1 MSLQHIFNR
10 YLFFQIEGDIEKD
23 SEVRATYKDL
33 HAKRPICNRLYDHTD
48 EIQPKADEDE
58 TDETSEYRSTMN
70 KLEVS
75 VKIDKLEITSKIMFI
90 SGNEN

>member
-1 MSLQHIFNR
+1 M
-10 YLFFQIEGDIEKD
+10 
-23 SEVRATYKDL
+23 RATYKDL
-33 HAKRPICNRLYDHTD
+33 HAKRPVCNRLYDHTD
-48 EIQPKADEDE
+48 EIQPKASEDE

-75 VKIDKLEITSKIMFI
+75 VNINNVEIASRFIFI

>member
-1 MSLQHIFNR
+1 M
-10 YLFFQIEGDIEKD
+10 
-23 SEVRATYKDL
+23 RATYKDL

-75 VKIDKLEITSKIMFI
+75 VKFDKLEIASRIIFI
-90 SGNEN
+90 SGHEN